1 MAKRRKGGQNRVL
14 SMFPRMR
21 SLILLGLLA
30 LPVSGLSAQ
39 RCPAE
44 RTALVLSG
52 GGAKGLAHIGV
63 LRAMDSLGIRPD
75 LVVGTSM
82 GAVVGAMY
90 ASGYSGWQIDS
101 LSRALPL
108 TQLFRTYAP
117 EVPASLGPLQ
127 PLVVWEQRA
136 AGRFILQR
144 SSVLEPEVNALLNAG
159 LLRGNLLARGSFDS
173 LPIPFLAVATDL
185 LSGNPVVLR
194 SGDLA
199 RAVRASAAIPLLFD
213 PERLNGRFLGDGGL
227 SANVPVAIARAA
239 GATRVI
245 VSYANE
251 RRPDSLDLRSPF
263 VVIDLLV
270 GNLFRQS
277 LDTLSGDDI
286 GIEPDVTGFRSLN
299 FSGRAIAS
307 LIEHGYSAAMDAFSR
322 ARCLP
327 RGAPAPPGAL
337 PGTIAGLSIVDEL
350 SGDSIFVHRQLGL
363 AVGEDLDVPAL
374 RSRLRSLSASR
385 RFTALWLYPQGT
397 RDSIGFTLTPNH
409 APVKVVGA
417 GAVYDNDLGGKVW
430 LGAVDRRF
438 GSYDVEASALAF
450 LGELGQELRLGLR
463 WRPLLGHQATP
474 LLQVGGGRNL
484 VRRFQGGVEQS
495 SLELHHAAA
504 VVGFERDWPG
514 GWHASLGAEA
524 GVWSEPGRNGQRG
537 IGGRLDLSKAGFAA
551 EPLFQLS
558 AAANDHYRRLELAGI
573 TTITIGRWKVRPH
586 VHYGIGESLPLH
598 LGFPLGGEIE
608 GFAGRHIGEN
618 RSLQEA
624 SAGLT
629 IVRPVLGAVSLR
641 IEPMVGAVGAAESVL
656 PRGDVIA
663 GGRIGLN
670 LATSIGP
677 IRAEYGLS
685 ESGRNALLVRL
696 GRWF

>member
-1 MAKRRKGGQNRVL
+1 
-14 SMFPRMR
+14 
-21 SLILLGLLA
+21 
-30 LPVSGLSAQ
+30 
-39 RCPAE
+39 
-44 RTALVLSG
+44 
-52 GGAKGLAHIGV
+52 
-63 LRAMDSLGIRPD
+63 MDSLGIRPD
-75 LVVGTSM
+75 FVVGTSM

-90 ASGYSGWQIDS
+90 ASGYSGRQIDS

-117 EVPASLGPLQ
+117 EVPPSLGPLQ
-127 PLVVWEQRA
+127 PLVVWEKRL

-144 SSVLEPEVNALLNAG
+144 SSVLEPEVNAMLNAG

-213 PERLNGRFLGDGGL
+213 PEPLNGRFLGDGGL

-277 LDTLSGDDI
+277 LDTLAGTDI
-286 GIEPDVTGFRSLN
+286 GIEPDVSGFRSLN
-299 FSGRAIAS
+299 FSGRAIAR
-307 LIEHGYSAAMDAFSR
+307 LIDHGYSAAVEAFSR
-322 ARCLP
+322 VECLP
-327 RGAPAPPGAL
+327 RGSVVSPGPLPRIIGAL
-337 PGTIAGLSIVDEL
+337 TIADQL

-363 AVGEDLDVPAL
+363 AVGESLDALAL

-385 RFTALWLYPQGT
+385 RFTALWLYPRGT
-397 RDSIGFTLTPNH
+397 GDSISLTLTPNH
-409 APVKVVGA
+409 APVKVLGA

-438 GSYDVEASALAF
+438 GSYDVEASALTS
-450 LGELGQELRLGLR
+450 LGELGQELRLALR
-463 WRPLLGHQATP
+463 WRPMFGHQATP
-474 LLQVGGGRNL
+474 VLQIGGGRKL
-484 VRRFQGGVEQS
+484 VRRFQNGTEEPA
-495 SLELHHAAA
+495 LELHHASAL
-504 VVGFERDWPG
+504 VGFERDWPG
-514 GWHASLGAEA
+514 GWRGSLGAEA
-524 GVWSEPGRNGQRG
+524 GVWSESGRTGQHG
-537 IGGRLDLSKAGFAA
+537 IGGRFDLSKLGFGA

-558 AAANDHYRRLELAGI
+558 AAANDDYRRLELAGI
-573 TTITIGRWKVRPH
+573 VTITAGRWKVRPH
-586 VHYGIGESLPLH
+586 VHYGIGESLPIQLA
-598 LGFPLGGEIE
+598 FPLGGEVD
-608 GFAGRHIGEN
+608 GFAGRHIGED
-618 RSLQEA
+618 RSRQEA
-624 SAGLT
+624 SAGIT
-629 IVRPVLGAVSLR
+629 ILRPLFGAVSLR
-641 IEPMVGAVGAAESVL
+641 IEPMIGATGDAESFL

-663 GGRIGLN
+663 GGRVGLN